1 MGKFSWFA
9 NSFVSN
15 AVVYCCHTPEELRE
29 REEEI
34 RMIDLQEYLEF
45 PVLGSGRALPMV
57 SINEKGLLTRNRA
70 FLVETGGVEEF
81 RAYIHKTGWQIL
93 LFPQGE
99 PNLCFRKSGARNK
112 ELARQLRGQ
121 GYSFPVRYDFQWDQ
135 ESQAWV
141 GTCREMGEPPAL
153 SPEKTIGRGKGG
165 RKRS

>member
-1 MGKFSWFA
+1 
-9 NSFVSN
+9 
-15 AVVYCCHTPEELRE
+15 
-29 REEEI
+29 
-34 RMIDLQEYLEF
+34 MIDLQEYVEF
-45 PVLGSGRALPMV
+45 PAPGSGPALPMV

-99 PNLCFRKSGARNK
+99 PNLWFRKSGARNK

>member
-1 MGKFSWFA
+1 M
-9 NSFVSN
+9 
-15 AVVYCCHTPEELRE
+15 
-29 REEEI
+29 
-34 RMIDLQEYLEF
+34 EF
-45 PVLGSGRALPMV
+45 PVPGSGRALPMV

-165 RKRS
+165 GNGHEEAAAFPAGAGDGGEGRHLGVPGPGGRAGR

>member
-1 MGKFSWFA
+1 
-9 NSFVSN
+9 
-15 AVVYCCHTPEELRE
+15 
-29 REEEI
+29 
-34 RMIDLQEYLEF
+34 MIDLQEYVEF
-45 PVLGSGRALPMV
+45 PVPGSGRALPMV
-57 SINEKGLLTRNRA
+57 SVNEKGLLTRNRA

-165 RKRS
+165 RKRRTLVRFGQRFGKQRLNCFSRRRRPFVFKRPICKGV